1 MSITLES
8 TSLDGKKLAATFLP
22 SAGMNLVSFTKDGV
36 EVIDQSTTPL
46 FEERRAGLGA
56 LIGPHFH
63 HRLPNKIAP
72 VLFEDR
78 FFHIAN
84 IKARGITEPFSHGVA
99 RYAPWSCT
107 HTATSL
113 HAKISGNDIWNG
125 VVVSKLEGFNFTMY
139 LDAQLNSH
147 GLFLELSVDSEE
159 PAVVG
164 YHYYYAI
171 DKEADLVIHQPQ
183 MQYFNGKQML
193 AVPDNWIAG
202 DDVKPPLGG
211 ALDFGFYP
219 KDPEKPCHIRLNTGS
234 YTLQLEYQSH
244 SDQSSLQIYRPE
256 NGGYVCIEPLSAT
269 YPKNPQLLSSGVNL
283 HLQII

>member
-8 TSLDGKKLAATFLP
+8 TSLDGKRLTATFLP
-22 SAGMNLVSFTKDGV
+22 SFGMNLVSFKKDGI

-63 HRLPNKIAP
+63 HRPLNKIAP
-72 VLFEDR
+72 VAFQDR
-78 FFHIAN
+78 FFHIAA
-84 IKARGITEPFSHGVA
+84 IKAKGIDEPFSHGVA

-113 HAKISGNDIWNG
+113 HAKVSGNDIWNG
-125 VVVSKLEGFNFTMY
+125 VLVSSLEGFDFTMY
-139 LDAQLNSH
+139 LDVQLNSH
-147 GLFLELSVDSEE
+147 GLFLELSVDSQE

-171 DKEADLVIHQPQ
+171 DKRAELVIHQPQ
-183 MQYFNGKQML
+183 MEYFNGKQVV
-193 AVPDNWIAG
+193 AVPDNWIVG
-202 DDVKPPLGG
+202 NDVKPPLSG

-219 KDPEKPCHIRLNTGS
+219 KDPQQPSHVRLNTSS
-234 YTLQLEYQSH
+234 YTMQIEYQSH
-244 SDQSSLQIYRPE
+244 TEESSLQIYRPE
-256 NGGYVCIEPLSAT
+256 NAGFVCIEPLSAT
-269 YPKNPQLLSSGVNL
+269 YPKNPKLLSSGVNL